1 MRVFNAAHKRC
12 EEKGE
17 KDCEA
22 RSFKQANSVVGK
34 MKDE

>member
-1 MRVFNAAHKRC
+1 MRVFNAAFNRC
-12 EEKGE
+12 KKKAEG
-17 KDCEA
+17 DCEA